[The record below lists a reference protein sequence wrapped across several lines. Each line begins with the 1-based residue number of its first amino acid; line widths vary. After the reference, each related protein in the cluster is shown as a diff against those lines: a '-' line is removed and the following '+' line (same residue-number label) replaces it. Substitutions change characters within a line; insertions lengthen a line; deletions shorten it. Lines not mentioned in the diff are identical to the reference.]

1 MERRFGQYILL
12 ERIGSGGMAE
22 VFRARMEGQKLFA
35 RGENAKYFSREIAIK
50 LILPHLSREDSFREL
65 FSREAHL
72 ASLLDHPNIVAIQD
86 YGTLDET
93 DYIVMEYVRGMDLR
107 KLLRCISRGQRL
119 PLAESIS
126 ILYRIS
132 RGLAY
137 AHDRKVKDAPD
148 GIIHRDLSPHNI
160 LISTEGEIKIADF
173 GIARAVKADAT
184 RTTGFKGKLSY
195 MSPEQVEGGFLDN
208 RSDLFS
214 FGTISYQ
221 LLTGEHPFT
230 RGSDAATLKAVQEAD
245 YPPIPDSAGIPE
257 EARALVKR
265 ILHVHPDYRPSSAH
279 EIAAG
284 FEPFLEPLSDI
295 NLGRR
300 VSEQKKELLHEQS
313 VSTTAAT
320 LPRPKPRLSPIA
332 VAAGLMVIISIWLIT
347 SLSGTKKFSSPEVS
361 EPQNVVKAPA
371 SPVETS
377 AQVSAEPIVIRT
389 TPPGARITVNGRDMG
404 ISPVSAS
411 QGTDGKTLE
420 IEASLYGY
428 APVTRKLSPAMGSAE
443 TKINLIP
450 LPTASVRIGAK
461 PWAGVY
467 YRGNLVDY
475 TPALVSDVPVGKR
488 TFTLKNETLGVVRRV
503 TLDIKSGNGNII
515 SEDLTV
521 DVR

>member
-22 VFRARMEGQKLFA
+22 VFRARKEGQKLFA
-35 RGENAKYFSREIAIK
+35 RGENTKHFSREIAIK

-107 KLLRCISRGQRL
+107 KLLRCIPKGQRL
-119 PLAESIS
+119 PLAETIS

-132 RGLAY
+132 RGLAS

-184 RTTGFKGKLSY
+184 RTTGFRGKLSY
-195 MSPEQVEGGFLDN
+195 MSPEQVEGTLLDN

-214 FGTISYQ
+214 LGTISYQ

-245 YPPIPDSAGIPE
+245 YPPIPDSIDIPE
-257 EARALVKR
+257 ALRALVKR
-265 ILHVHPDYRPSSAH
+265 ILHVHPDSRPSSAH

-300 VSEQKKELLHEQS
+300 VSDQKEELLHEHG

-320 LPRPKPRLSPIA
+320 LPRPKPRLNPKV
-332 VAAGLMVIISIWLIT
+332 VAAGLMVIISIWLIAGP
-347 SLSGTKKFSSPEVS
+347 SGMKKSSSPEAS
-361 EPQNVVKAPA
+361 EPQKAVKVPAP
-371 SPVETS
+371 PIETS

-389 TPPGARITVNGRDMG
+389 IPPGARITINGMDMG
-404 ISPVSAS
+404 VSPVSAS
-411 QGTDGKTLE
+411 PGADRKILE
-420 IEASLYGY
+420 LEASLYGY
-428 APVTRKLSPAMGSAE
+428 IPATRKLSPVMGSAE
-443 TKINLIP
+443 TNIHLVP

-475 TPALVSDVPVGKR
+475 TPALIPDVPVGKR

-503 TLDIKSGNGNII
+503 TLDVKSDDGNII

-521 DVR
+521 DIR